1 MVNKQTTRGI
11 ALGLL
16 IAVMI
21 ILVYKFTFLEK
32 ESSELPEG
40 FMSVSIQEYENLK
53 NQSTELQ
60 SKVEELLKQMKD
72 LEKMKLQEEK
82 SDEIIFYELTI
93 SNGMT
98 SLDVSNLLEEIGII
112 QNSVEFNQY
121 LGELNLQTRLQ
132 LGTYL
137 LSSEMSYEEIA
148 HMITNQ

>member
-16 IAVMI
+16 IAAMI

-32 ESSELPEG
+32 ESSVLPEG